1 MIAAVEKRTASS
13 SHHRLGKPW
22 QLRLYVTG
30 QTSKSLTAYSNL
42 SAMCESHLKGRY
54 RITVIDLL
62 EQPQRAKRDQVLAT
76 PMVVRR
82 YPTPLR
88 TVIGT
93 LSDTV
98 RVLDG
103 LDVTKDP

>member
-1 MIAAVEKRTASS
+1 MIIAVKKRLASY

-30 QTSKSLTAYSNL
+30 QSPKSLTAFSNL
-42 SAMCESHLKGRY
+42 TTMCEIHLKGRY

-62 EQPQRAKRDQVLAT
+62 EQPQLAKRDQILAT
-76 PMVVRR
+76 PMVVRWH
-82 YPTPLR
+82 PTPMR

-93 LSDTV
+93 LSDTI

-103 LDVTKDP
+103 LDVTQDP